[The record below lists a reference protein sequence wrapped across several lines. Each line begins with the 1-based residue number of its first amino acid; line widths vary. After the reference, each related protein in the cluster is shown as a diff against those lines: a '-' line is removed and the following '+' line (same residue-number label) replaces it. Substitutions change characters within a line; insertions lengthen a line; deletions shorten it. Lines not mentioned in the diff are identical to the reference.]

1 MKLNPLKWSA
11 NTWLLVI
18 LAVILAAMVAP
29 YLVKPS
35 ESGPPP
41 EEPLGATAP
50 KVGDPAPAFSLADGK
65 GQPHSLDKFQGQG
78 AVLTFFCGCS
88 RCQMMAEAFA
98 NMQRAARRKRRPL
111 PPIVVVATFSAE
123 TEASWKRRSGL
134 GEALY
139 LYDPMRTVV
148 QQWQGEPCPRTFVLD
163 PELKV
168 EFATENAPMEPL
180 VLQSIA
186 VLADHFHVPEILP
199 GGNQGKTQPAAPSRR
214 RPAPLGPT

>member
-18 LAVILAAMVAP
+18 LGVVLAGTVAP
-29 YLVKPS
+29 YVVKPS

-41 EEPLGATAP
+41 EDAAATAP
-50 KVGDPAPAFSLADGK
+50 KVGDPAPPFSLADSK
-65 GQPHSLDKFQGQG
+65 GQAHSLDKFQGQG
-78 AVLTFFCGCS
+78 AILTFFCGCS
-88 RCQMMAEAFA
+88 RCQLMAQAFA
-98 NMQRAARRKRRPL
+98 NMQKSARRKRRPL

-163 PELKV
+163 PDLKV

-186 VLADHFHVPEILP
+186 VLADHFQVPEVIP
-199 GGNQGKTQPAAPSRR
+199 GGDPGKTAPAVPSGP